1 MTEYTEKVIQRAKEI
16 AAHEWSRG
24 VKAVHVHKMN
34 SMWYEPEPDVAK
46 DQSVTDIEYNDGSVR
61 RNGVEILRA
70 QFSGKALI
78 REWETSN
85 EL

>member
-16 AAHEWSRG
+16 AAEEWSRG
-24 VKAVHVHKMN
+24 VKAIHVHRMN

-46 DQSVTDIEYNDGSVR
+46 DQSVTDIEYNDGRVT

-70 QFSGKALI
+70 QFSGQALV
-78 REWETSN
+78 REWEATN